1 MTTDYTSPE
10 FLTTPMGSDSY
21 ENLDWHNKIKIKA
34 LEGLDQLSANLNAIA
49 NIKAIEFQLNHLNNA
64 NAGFTE
70 QLQAK
75 DKEIAALNEHL
86 LQVQIDVQ
94 QQIADM
100 AEANQAQID
109 QITASSKAQ
118 IDEIYDS
125 SQAQIDQITAS
136 SQAQIDQAIASS
148 QAQVDE
154 ANAALAANTADNQAQ
169 IASNQAAQALL
180 QAEIASLKAANESLT
195 ENFNK
200 FKSVL
205 TSIDQMTDEVI
216 S

>member
-1 MTTDYTSPE
+1 MTDYTSPE

-75 DKEIAALNEHL
+75 DQEIASLNEHL

-94 QQIADM
+94 QQISDM

-109 QITASSKAQ
+109 QITASS
-118 IDEIYDS
+118 
-125 SQAQIDQITAS
+125 QAQIDQIYDA

-148 QAQVDE
+148 QAQVAE
-154 ANAALAANTADNQAQ
+154 ANATLAANTADNQAQ